1 MDEDGKEGYV
11 GTDDEKAAWM
21 EFARGTPRPFLEGAL
36 NAKHEEITE
45 IVGKHEFA
53 ALVRFWKGATMM
65 RGAEGSRPWRAPRHL

>member
-1 MDEDGKEGYV
+1 MSGRTTKRQPG
-11 GTDDEKAAWM
+11 WSL
-21 EFARGTPRPFLEGAL
+21 ARGTPRPFLEGAL

-65 RGAEGSRPWRAPRHL
+65 RGAEASRPWRAPPHL